1 MLSQLRNRLLLISMV
16 FLILGFYFYLAQ
28 GITGSNLKG
37 IGAIL
42 LMGSTFW
49 IMSLISR
56 RNSIIKIIVKK
67 PLWFLEITAAG
78 SASGIGVWILFF
90 MR

>member
-1 MLSQLRNRLLLISMV
+1 MLSQSRNQLLLILMV
-16 FLILGFYFYLAQ
+16 FFILGFYFYLAQ
-28 GITGSNLKG
+28 GLTGNNLKG
-37 IGAIL
+37 VGTVL

-49 IMSLISR
+49 MMSLVSR
-56 RNSIIKIIVKK
+56 RKSIIKIIVEK
-67 PLWFLEITAAG
+67 PLWFIEITAAG